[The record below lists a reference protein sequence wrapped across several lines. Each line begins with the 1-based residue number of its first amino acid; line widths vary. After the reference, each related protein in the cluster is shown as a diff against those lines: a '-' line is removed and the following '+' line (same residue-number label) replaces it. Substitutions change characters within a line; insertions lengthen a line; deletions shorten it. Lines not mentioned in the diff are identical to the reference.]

1 MLALAIVNAL
11 AGVRHDTASQLQAF
25 AIDSIVRAH
34 RSKAVATVAAQPRSP
49 LSLSVDNPPKPAI
62 PSAWH
67 AVVNETVKSNG
78 FSVPLSSTLLSSN
91 NVLKRQYSS
100 QGSKLP
106 FAPLAFVGTPLEW
119 LNTSSWVTMNG
130 TFIAITGIK
139 YPQSTA
145 PYNDLFSWLAYAKYD
160 GDEALPDGRV
170 VHRWSLKSEVPQ
182 VSLLLKVTG
191 DSVPVVFEENV
202 TITDASS
209 GKKTAYEIVF
219 AFDAGTWAPGAE
231 VTEPWVGF
239 DEGLFVHPPNCSDGE
254 PIPRAINM
262 TSYIFHPMENF
273 NISGQDNGDAQG
285 DVFFVCEDLITN
297 SSKQQGEDYQWI
309 TKWIVTYT
317 PRFGQYLNC
326 NGYPSTC
333 LGRNGFWVGHEAA
346 LGMGAPSG
354 GQCVHNP
361 EVGEWYSLPT
371 GGKCPA
377 GVAPDG
383 MLCTWTAERIKTID
397 SHCLFSHDYL
407 GACKVDGRAPF
418 PAAAELF
425 MAAFA
430 SEDAATGGCPELK
443 PHER

>member
-49 LSLSVDNPPKPAI
+49 LSLSDPPKPAI

-119 LNTSSWVTMNG
+119 LNTSSWVTING

-262 TSYIFHPMENF
+262 T
-273 NISGQDNGDAQG
+273 
-285 DVFFVCEDLITN
+285 C
-297 SSKQQGEDYQWI
+297 SSDSIRPK
-309 TKWIVTYT
+309 
-317 PRFGQYLNC
+317 
-326 NGYPSTC
+326 
-333 LGRNGFWVGHEAA
+333 
-346 LGMGAPSG
+346 APSSHLQHIWPGQWRCSG
-354 GQCVHNP
+354 GCLLRVRGPDHELVQA
-361 EVGEWYSLPT
+361 
-371 GGKCPA
+371 A
-377 GVAPDG
+377 GRG
-383 MLCTWTAERIKTID
+383 L
-397 SHCLFSHDYL
+397 S
-407 GACKVDGRAPF
+407 VDHQMDRH
-418 PAAAELF
+418 LY
-425 MAAFA
+425 AAFWPVPQLQRLPLHVPRA
-430 SEDAATGGCPELK
+430 
-443 PHER
+443 